1 MADRPI
7 TGSYIENEDRIFS
20 DKTENIYAYLKSR
33 QSTENLPVRR
43 SDVAI
48 VEKSRALN
56 VPTYILMSPLI
67 YGIGTGLF
75 NKQSIQ
81 IPAMIRGALQAG
93 RAEVVGDGRQRW
105 GNVHVADL
113 GRLYELFVGRVL
125 AGENMP
131 AGERGVYFTIAGEH
145 RWVDIAEGIG
155 RVGRALGILESE
167 EVRYVSLEDAAG
179 KWLGGNTVFTE
190 TVFASK

>member
-7 TGSYIENEDRIFS
+7 TGCYIENEDRIFS

-179 KWLGGNTVFTE
+179 KWLGGNPVFTE